1 MAKKMRTR
9 AGVDGFNYPYT
20 HEDLI
25 FSNDNVPLSK
35 KLSDTKNKLDE
46 MDTALQTKASTESVT
61 NMLNGLCFIYNNIK
75 TNSRYDL
82 FISTVILERRND
94 NGVSCKIHIII

>member
-46 MDTALQTKASTESVT
+46 IDTALQTKASTESVT
-61 NMLNGLCFIYNNIK
+61 NMLNGLCFVQITKEDYEALETK
-75 TNSRYDL
+75 DP
-82 FISTVILERRND
+82 STLY
-94 NGVSCKIHIII
+94 III